1 MIEGIL
7 VEGLIY
13 GIMVLGVFITF
24 RVLDFPDLTVDGS
37 FPLGAALMAQ
47 CILLDVNL
55 WLGLLLA
62 FVGGVIAGMVTALIH
77 NRLKVPNLLAGILTM
92 TMLYS
97 INIRILGN
105 RANVPVLQ
113 HETILTKVSAQL
125 AGIIPDE
132 YILLVFFVVVAIV
145 IKVLID
151 MFFRTDLGMTM
162 GAMGNNE
169 QMVISQGV
177 DPKTLKTIGVGL
189 SNGLVAVSGAFAA
202 QYLGFADVG
211 LGQGIIISGLAS
223 VMIGEFLIMKSNRIG
238 VLTLCALL
246 GSILFHAVMY
256 LGQVLRLPHQDDAQR
271 PEPDQ
276 GHPDHRAA
284 GPDPGQET
292 EEVPSRHWWKNDRV
306 KKCLHDLQSGD
317 GQRKPGHQQHQ
328 PEGQRGGLHH
338 RDRQQRRREV
348 HALQPCR
355 RHDHPDHRFHP

>member
-37 FPLGAALMAQ
+37 FPLGAALMVQ
-47 CILLDVNL
+47 CILLGVNL
-55 WLGLLLA
+55 WLALLVA
-62 FVGGVIAGMVTALIH
+62 FVGGVLAGVVTAVIH
-77 NRLKVPNLLAGILTM
+77 NQLKVPNLLAGILTM

-105 RANVPVLQ
+105 RANVPVLNQ
-113 HETILTKVSAQL
+113 ETILSRMSDRFSGVV
-125 AGIIPDE
+125 PDE
-132 YILLVFFVVVAIV
+132 YILLLFFVIVAII
-145 IKVLID
+145 IKLLID
-151 MFFRTDLGMTM
+151 MFFHTDLGMTI

-177 DPKTLKTIGVGL
+177 NPKTLKTIGLGL
-189 SNGLVAVSGAFAA
+189 SNGLVALSGAFAA

-238 VLTLCALL
+238 VLTFCAIL

-256 LGQVLRLPHQDDAQR
+256 LGRYYGYLVKMTPNDLNLIKGILIIVLLVLTQ
-271 PEPDQ
+271 
-276 GHPDHRAA
+276 
-284 GPDPGQET
+284 
-292 EEVPSRHWWKNDRV
+292 S
-306 KKCLHDLQSGD
+306 KKL
-317 GQRKPGHQQHQ
+317 KK
-328 PEGQRGGLHH
+328 
-338 RDRQQRRREV
+338 V
-348 HALQPCR
+348 ALKAMVEK
-355 RHDHPDHRFHP
+355 

>member
-37 FPLGAALMAQ
+37 FPLGAALMVQ
-47 CILLDVNL
+47 CILLGVNG
-55 WLGLLLA
+55 WLALLVA
-62 FVGGVIAGMVTALIH
+62 FTGGVIAGCVTALIH
-77 NRLKVPNLLAGILTM
+77 NHLKVPNLLAGILTM

-105 RANVPVLQ
+105 RANVPIID
-113 HETILTKVSAQL
+113 HKTILTDVSSRL
-125 AGIIPDE
+125 SGTIPEE
-132 YILLVFFVVVAIV
+132 YILMFFFIIVALAIKLLVD
-145 IKVLID
+145 L
-151 MFFRTDLGMTM
+151 FFRTDLGMTI

-169 QMVISQGV
+169 QMIISQGIN
-177 DPKTLKTIGVGL
+177 PKTLKTIGLGL

-238 VLTLCALL
+238 VLTLCALV

-256 LGQVLRLPHQDDAQR
+256 LGRYYGYIIKMTP
-271 PEPDQ
+271 
-276 GHPDHRAA
+276 
-284 GPDPGQET
+284 
-292 EEVPSRHWWKNDRV
+292 NDLNLI
-306 KKCLHDLQSGD
+306 KGLLIIILLILTQT
-317 GQRKPGHQQHQ
+317 RKFNMATLKAMVQK
-328 PEGQRGGLHH
+328 
-338 RDRQQRRREV
+338 
-348 HALQPCR
+348 
-355 RHDHPDHRFHP
+355 

>member
-24 RVLDFPDLTVDGS
+24 RILDFPDLTVDGS
-37 FPLGAALMAQ
+37 FPLGAALMVQ
-47 CILLDVNL
+47 CILLGINI
-55 WLGLLLA
+55 WLALLVA
-62 FVGGVIAGMVTALIH
+62 FIGGVLAGVITALIH
-77 NRLKVPNLLAGILTM
+77 NHLKVPNLLAGILTM

-105 RANVPVLQ
+105 RANVPVLKQ
-113 HETILTKVSAQL
+113 ETILSKMTEMFS
-125 AGIIPDE
+125 GIIPEE
-132 YILLVFFVVVAIV
+132 YVMLVFFLIMVGI
-145 IKVLID
+145 IKLLVD

-177 DPKTLKTIGVGL
+177 NPKTLKTIGVGL

-223 VMIGEFLIMKSNRIG
+223 VMIGEFLVMKSNRIG
-238 VLTLCALL
+238 VLTLCAIT

-256 LGQVLRLPHQDDAQR
+256 LGRYYGYIIKMTPNDLNLIKGILIIVLLVVTQSKKLKKAAI
-271 PEPDQ
+271 
-276 GHPDHRAA
+276 RAMV
-284 GPDPGQET
+284 D
-292 EEVPSRHWWKNDRV
+292 K
-306 KKCLHDLQSGD
+306 
-317 GQRKPGHQQHQ
+317 
-328 PEGQRGGLHH
+328 
-338 RDRQQRRREV
+338 
-348 HALQPCR
+348 
-355 RHDHPDHRFHP
+355 